1 MCNTAEE
8 QAVSETIMRV
18 LYMGYARPG
27 HQDFDFKKALHTR
40 SHKRAAH
47 KKAKAEALKML
58 QANKDKKEETPA
70 ETIEVDV

>member
-1 MCNTAEE
+1 
-8 QAVSETIMRV
+8 
-18 LYMGYARPG
+18 MGYARPG

-58 QANKDKKEETPA
+58 QANKEKKE
-70 ETIEVDV
+70 